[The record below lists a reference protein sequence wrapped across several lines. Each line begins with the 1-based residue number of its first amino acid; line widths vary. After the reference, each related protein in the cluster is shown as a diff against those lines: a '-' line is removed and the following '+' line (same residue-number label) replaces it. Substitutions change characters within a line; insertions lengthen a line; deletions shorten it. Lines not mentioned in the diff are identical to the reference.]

1 MEEMWW
7 RQLRED
13 EFTLKNLGAQGA
25 GGFTEGG
32 SGRLVNRQCR
42 GSRPAD
48 EPEAKVSTLDHLC
61 QARREKGICLQ
72 HIFKLS
78 SSPRSLS
85 SLHRPSDSMLSV
97 IQGLPFLTQGLGR
110 APASAQRARGP
121 GRASATLMLTW
132 QLEKASL

>member
-13 EFTLKNLGAQGA
+13 EFTLKNHEAQGS
-25 GGFTEGG
+25 GGFTKGS
-32 SGRLVNRQCR
+32 SGRLVNRQCG
-42 GSRPAD
+42 GSRPAN
-48 EPEAKVSTLDHLC
+48 EPEATLDHPC
-61 QARREKGICLQ
+61 WARREKGICLQ
-72 HIFKLS
+72 HIVKLS
-78 SSPRSLS
+78 SSPRSLP
-85 SLHRPSDSMLSV
+85 SLHRPSDSTLSV
-97 IQGLPFLTQGLGR
+97 VQGLPFLTQGLGG